1 MPAVIDERLTTS
13 TAARVAGVSEQSIRL
28 WMRSGRLAYES
39 TPLGALID
47 RGSLGQLIGERERLA
62 RQRARARSRQERSS

>member
-13 TAARVAGVSEQSIRL
+13 SAARVAGVGEQTIRA
-28 WMRSGRLAYES
+28 WMRSGRLAFES

-47 RGSLGQLIGERERLA
+47 RASLGQIIAAREQAQREK
-62 RQRARARSRQERSS
+62 RQRR